1 MRVERYAEEWQG
13 NIKDNVF
20 AGILIA
26 LSALP
31 GAIAYSFIVGMN
43 PSIGLLSMG
52 IMTIVL
58 SLTAGRTL
66 MITGPSSGIALVA
79 APLVASHGPMYLIA
93 ASMVMGVLQILFGIF
108 KVGWLIDRIPIA
120 VVIGFMNALALL
132 LMSSQVPSIFGISTA
147 TYIFAILSFLIIWL
161 VPRWI
166 KFIPA
171 PLISII
177 ILTIIAHT
185 IHPHLKYV
193 HDLADIHVVIPK
205 LQWEVLPLFTNT
217 HALLV
222 ILGYG
227 LTMAIVGTLQSL
239 LTAKALD
246 VLTNVRSN
254 ENQESMA
261 QGLANFASGL
271 FGGFGGSALVGQS
284 KFNVKIGATARFSTL
299 VTAFFLLLTIYV
311 LGPVISLIPMVVL
324 ATVLISIAFNTFDRR
339 TWIAI
344 KKAPVQNTATILITM
359 IVTLTTNNL
368 AFGVISGTIIYFI
381 VKFFKKGWDK
391 DDRHQSS

>member
-1 MRVERYAEEWQG
+1 MRIESYAEEWQG
-13 NIKDNVF
+13 SAKDNIF

-52 IMTIVL
+52 IMMVVL
-58 SLTAGRTL
+58 SFTAGRTL

-93 ASMVMGVLQILFGIF
+93 ASMVMGVLQMLFGAF
-108 KVGWLIDRIPIA
+108 KVSRLIDRIPVA

-147 TYIFAILSFLIIWL
+147 TYIFAVLSFLIIWL

-166 KFIPA
+166 RFIPA
-171 PLISII
+171 PLVSIVV
-177 ILTIIAHT
+177 LTLVAHT
-185 IHPHLKYV
+185 LHPNLKYV

-205 LQWEVLPLFTNT
+205 LQWEVLPLFTHT
-217 HALLV
+217 HALGI

-254 ENQESMA
+254 ENQESAA

-324 ATVLISIAFNTFDRR
+324 ATVLVSIAFNTFDRR
-339 TWIAI
+339 TWAAI
-344 KKAPVQNTATILITM
+344 KEAPVRNTATILITM
-359 IVTLTTNNL
+359 VVTLATNNL
-368 AFGVISGTIIYFI
+368 AFGVLSGTAIYLVFY
-381 VKFFKKGWDK
+381 FFGKGSGK
-391 DDRHQSS
+391 DDRYQSS